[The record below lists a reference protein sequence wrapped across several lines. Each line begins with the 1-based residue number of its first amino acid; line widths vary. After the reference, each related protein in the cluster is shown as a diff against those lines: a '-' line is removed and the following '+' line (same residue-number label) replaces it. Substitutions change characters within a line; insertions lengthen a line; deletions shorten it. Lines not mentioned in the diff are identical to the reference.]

1 MDTGHMTFKFNIRR
15 N

>member
-15 N
+15 S

>member
-15 N
+15 Y